1 MVFDRIFGQAAVQT
15 FYFFREYCIQLLLVL
30 NTYGCKYFRL

>member
-15 FYFFREYCIQLLLVL
+15 FLFFQGILYSASFGVEYV
-30 NTYGCKYFRL
+30 RM

>member
-15 FYFFREYCIQLLLVL
+15 FLFFSGNIVFSFFWC
-30 NTYGCKYFRL
+30 